1 MEYEQSD
8 VLIRGSSDDDADPYD
23 VELDLDSE
31 YEDACE
37 RDGDD
42 DQEEE
47 EETEPQVVG
56 LMRVNPDAETEEE
69 DNARDESSG
78 SEMEVELQTLK
89 KRRRHSFGA
98 AGAFRSASQA
108 GWAARVSKRQKRIA
122 EKDTAIKQLTK
133 NMNDL
138 QAKVKQA
145 DADMKKMET
154 QLKNKTTAKSVIS
167 RSAPPKALNNPVF
180 PDSLRFDLEKEDQS
194 DIDLFLLDFKD
205 VTEMMDKK
213 YRPATLRLRLSEDV
227 RTQLRHHNKRLV
239 DQGKKELTYYGTLG
253 WLRKTFQRRDAAH
266 VIFEQLLKIKQGK
279 QPFRTYL
286 ARFESKVSQL
296 DEQGVALADF
306 TVRKFM
312 VDGIKEPVR
321 LRALEWSNFYSLPY
335 EELTKRLEA
344 LDEAMSK
351 SKTRD
356 QNVSMVTTEN
366 VKAIVANAIKKQ
378 GGGGPHKKTGMQR
391 DHRFSTKDMEPLYS
405 KEDWQKRLAAV
416 KARTAPSSNP
426 RLFNKDCY
434 PVVDGKPGRDAQKAC
449 VFCRKLGHTI
459 DECKK
464 CK

>member
-8 VLIRGSSDDDADPYD
+8 ALIRGSSDDDADPYD
-23 VELDLDSE
+23 VELELDSE

-69 DNARDESSG
+69 DNARDVSSG

-108 GWAARVSKRQKRIA
+108 GWAARVSKRQKRVA
-122 EKDTAIKQLTK
+122 EKDAAIKQLTK

-154 QLKNKTTAKSVIS
+154 QLKNKKTAKTVIS
-167 RSAPPKALNNPVF
+167 SGAPPKALNNPTF

-213 YRPATLRLRLSEDV
+213 YRLATLRLRLSQDV

-239 DQGKKELTYYGTLG
+239 DKGKKELSYYGTLG
-253 WLRKTFQRRDAAH
+253 WLRKTF
-266 VIFEQLLKIKQGK
+266 
-279 QPFRTYL
+279 
-286 ARFESKVSQL
+286 
-296 DEQGVALADF
+296 
-306 TVRKFM
+306 
-312 VDGIKEPVR
+312 
-321 LRALEWSNFYSLPY
+321 
-335 EELTKRLEA
+335 
-344 LDEAMSK
+344 
-351 SKTRD
+351 
-356 QNVSMVTTEN
+356 
-366 VKAIVANAIKKQ
+366 
-378 GGGGPHKKTGMQR
+378 
-391 DHRFSTKDMEPLYS
+391 
-405 KEDWQKRLAAV
+405 
-416 KARTAPSSNP
+416 
-426 RLFNKDCY
+426 
-434 PVVDGKPGRDAQKAC
+434 
-449 VFCRKLGHTI
+449 
-459 DECKK
+459 
-464 CK
+464 